1 MARTN
6 KEKLNAIEIKIEK
19 EKTRV
24 ENARLKY
31 EAELERLELLMSKRD
46 AIQSDELLEAISRSD
61 KSFEEVM
68 EFLGSGKKRGRKK
81 GINQTAGRW
90 PAENRH

>member
-6 KEKLNAIEIKIEK
+6 KEKLSAIEIKIEK
-19 EKTRV
+19 EKARV
-24 ENARLKY
+24 ENMRIKY
-31 EAELERLELLMSKRD
+31 EAELEKLELLMSKRN
-46 AIQSDELLEAISRSD
+46 AIQSDELLNAISKSD

-81 GINQTAGRW
+81 R
-90 PAENRH
+90 E

>member
-6 KEKLNAIEIKIEK
+6 KEKLGAIEIKIEK
-19 EKTRV
+19 EKSRV
-24 ENARLKY
+24 ENMRLKY
-31 EAELERLELLMSKRD
+31 EAELEKLELLMSKHN
-46 AIQSDELLEAISRSD
+46 AIQSDELLNAISKSD

-81 GINQTAGRW
+81 RG
-90 PAENRH
+90 

>member
-6 KEKLNAIEIKIEK
+6 KEKLSAIEIKIEK
-19 EKTRV
+19 EKARV
-24 ENARLKY
+24 ENMRIKY
-31 EAELERLELLMSKRD
+31 EAELEKLELLMSKRN
-46 AIQSDELLEAISRSD
+46 AIQSDELLNAISKSD

-81 GINQTAGRW
+81 RG
-90 PAENRH
+90 

>member
-6 KEKLNAIEIKIEK
+6 KEKLSAIEIKIEK
-19 EKTRV
+19 EKARV
-24 ENARLKY
+24 ENMRLKY
-31 EAELERLELLMSKRD
+31 EAELEKLELLMERRD
-46 AIQSDELLEAISRSD
+46 AIQSDELIAAISMSD

-81 GINQTAGRW
+81 RG
-90 PAENRH
+90 

>member
-68 EFLGSGKKRGRKK
+68 EFLGSGKKRGRKRGDK
-81 GINQTAGRW
+81 SNSRPVAC
-90 PAENRH
+90 

>member
-6 KEKLNAIEIKIEK
+6 KEKLSAIEIKIEK
-19 EKTRV
+19 EKARV
-24 ENARLKY
+24 ENMRIKY
-31 EAELERLELLMSKRD
+31 EAELEKLELLMSKRD
-46 AIQSDELLEAISRSD
+46 AIQSDELLNAISKSD

-81 GINQTAGRW
+81 RG
-90 PAENRH
+90 

>member
-6 KEKLNAIEIKIEK
+6 KEKLSAIEIKIEK
-19 EKTRV
+19 EKARV
-24 ENARLKY
+24 ENMRLKY
-31 EAELERLELLMSKRD
+31 EAELEKLEQLMSKRD
-46 AIQSDELLEAISRSD
+46 AIQSDELLNAISKSD

-81 GINQTAGRW
+81 RG
-90 PAENRH
+90 

>member
-6 KEKLNAIEIKIEK
+6 KEKLSAIEIKIEK
-19 EKTRV
+19 EKARV
-24 ENARLKY
+24 ENMRLKY
-31 EAELERLELLMSKRD
+31 EAELEKLELLMERRD
-46 AIQSDELLEAISRSD
+46 AIQSDELIAAISRSD

-81 GINQTAGRW
+81 RG
-90 PAENRH
+90 

>member
-6 KEKLNAIEIKIEK
+6 KEKLSAIEIKIEK
-19 EKTRV
+19 EKARV
-24 ENARLKY
+24 ENMRLKY
-31 EAELERLELLMSKRD
+31 EAELEKLELLMSKRN
-46 AIQSDELLEAISRSD
+46 AIQSDELLNAISKSD

-81 GINQTAGRW
+81 RG
-90 PAENRH
+90 

>member
-6 KEKLNAIEIKIEK
+6 KEKLSAIEIKIEK
-19 EKTRV
+19 EKARV
-24 ENARLKY
+24 ENMRLKY
-31 EAELERLELLMSKRD
+31 EAELERLEQLMSKRD
-46 AIQSDELLEAISRSD
+46 AIQSDELLNAISKSD

-81 GINQTAGRW
+81 R
-90 PAENRH
+90 E

>member
-81 GINQTAGRW
+81 RG
-90 PAENRH
+90 

>member
-6 KEKLNAIEIKIEK
+6 KEKLGAIEIKIEK
-19 EKTRV
+19 EKARV
-24 ENARLKY
+24 ENMRLKY
-31 EAELERLELLMSKRD
+31 EAELEKLELLMSKRN
-46 AIQSDELLEAISRSD
+46 AIQSDELLNAISKSD

-81 GINQTAGRW
+81 RG
-90 PAENRH
+90 